1 MRYTAFHI
9 TEHDVVACLPLSQEL
24 SYRTQ
29 VINVERINKQIGVV
43 MTAEEMATRL
53 TRMCLDSEVTDE
65 GKSLK
70 VQIPPTRA
78 DILFV
83 CWNVA
88 VV

>member
-1 MRYTAFHI
+1 M
-9 TEHDVVACLPLSQEL
+9 
-24 SYRTQ
+24 
-29 VINVERINKQIGVV
+29 INVERINKQIGVV
-43 MTAEEMATRL
+43 MTAEEMAARL
-53 TRMCLDSEVTDE
+53 TRMCLDSEVMDE

-83 CWNVA
+83 CWYIS